1 MKKQV
6 VDLSNKNI
14 SEIDIPESIFGI
26 KVFPDLIHQYIR
38 YQNAKSRQ
46 GSHKTKT
53 RSEIKGKAKKPF
65 AQKGTGNA
73 RQGSSKPPHY
83 RGGATSMGP
92 QNRDHSFSLNKK
104 EKTLALRC
112 ALSNKIK
119 NEDII
124 FINSLEVN
132 NHKTK
137 KLFERLKKFKFKS
150 ALFIHNDSDKLIKLP
165 LSQYYVP
172 GWENHLYSYKRVCR
186 EGCVFNLNCGCKSTI
201 RDYYNLMSDNI
212 NIICCNQ
219 NTRFDLCWSD
229 KYCMEHFIHNHLVK

>member
-14 SEIDIPESIFGI
+14 AEIDIPESIFGI

-104 EKTLALRC
+104 EKTLALKC
-112 ALSNKIK
+112 ALSNKSK
-119 NEDII
+119 NEEII
-124 FINSLEVN
+124 FVDSLEIAD
-132 NHKTK
+132 HKTK
-137 KLFERLKKFKFKS
+137 KLFNSLKKFNFNS
-150 ALFIHNDSDKLIKLP
+150 ALFIHSEKSNNENFKKASSNIPRLAMLSEKGLNVRDLMTFDKIFIETTAIEQITKRLI
-165 LSQYYVP
+165 
-172 GWENHLYSYKRVCR
+172 
-186 EGCVFNLNCGCKSTI
+186 
-201 RDYYNLMSDNI
+201 
-212 NIICCNQ
+212 
-219 NTRFDLCWSD
+219 
-229 KYCMEHFIHNHLVK
+229 

>member
-104 EKTLALRC
+104 EKTLALKC
-112 ALSNKIK
+112 ALSNKSK
-119 NEDII
+119 NEEII
-124 FINSLEVN
+124 FLDSLEIDD
-132 NHKTK
+132 HKTK
-137 KLFERLKKFKFKS
+137 KLFNSLKKFDFNS
-150 ALFIHNDSDKLIKLP
+150 ALFIHSEKSNNENFKKASSNIPKLAMLSEKGLNVRDLMTFDKIFIEKTA
-165 LSQYYVP
+165 V
-172 GWENHLYSYKRVCR
+172 EMITKR
-186 EGCVFNLNCGCKSTI
+186 LT
-201 RDYYNLMSDNI
+201 
-212 NIICCNQ
+212 
-219 NTRFDLCWSD
+219 
-229 KYCMEHFIHNHLVK
+229 

>member
-14 SEIDIPESIFGI
+14 TEIDIPESIFGI

-104 EKTLALRC
+104 EKTLALKC
-112 ALSNKIK
+112 ALSNKSK
-119 NEDII
+119 NEEII
-124 FINSLEVN
+124 FLDSLEIAD
-132 NHKTK
+132 HKTK
-137 KLFERLKKFKFKS
+137 KLFNSLKKFNFNS
-150 ALFIHNDSDKLIKLP
+150 ALFIHSEKSNNENFKKASSNIPKLAMLSEKGLNVRDLMTFDKIFIEKTAVE
-165 LSQYYVP
+165 QIT
-172 GWENHLYSYKRVCR
+172 KR
-186 EGCVFNLNCGCKSTI
+186 LT
-201 RDYYNLMSDNI
+201 
-212 NIICCNQ
+212 
-219 NTRFDLCWSD
+219 
-229 KYCMEHFIHNHLVK
+229 

>member
-104 EKTLALRC
+104 EKTLALKC
-112 ALSNKIK
+112 ALSNKSK
-119 NEDII
+119 NEEII
-124 FINSLEVN
+124 FLDSLEIAD
-132 NHKTK
+132 HKTK
-137 KLFERLKKFKFKS
+137 KLFNSLKKFNFNS
-150 ALFIHNDSDKLIKLP
+150 ALFIHSEKSNNENFKKASSNIPKLAMLSEKGLNVRDLMTFDKIFIEKTAVEQITKRLI
-165 LSQYYVP
+165 
-172 GWENHLYSYKRVCR
+172 
-186 EGCVFNLNCGCKSTI
+186 
-201 RDYYNLMSDNI
+201 
-212 NIICCNQ
+212 
-219 NTRFDLCWSD
+219 
-229 KYCMEHFIHNHLVK
+229 